1 MLPKGYYFRNYTEG
15 DENAWARLEYE
26 IGDFSSIDEARKYFI
41 DTYCE
46 HLSELK
52 KRCIFA
58 VNDNNKIKDLV
69 LPGKIKRTGRPYHPF
84 IGL

>member
-1 MLPKGYYFRNYTEG
+1 MLDRSIPYYNIILKCNSYHHSKTMLPKGYYFRNYTEG

-52 KRCIFA
+52 KKMYFCS
-58 VNDNNKIKDLV
+58 K
-69 LPGKIKRTGRPYHPF
+69 
-84 IGL
+84 